1 MKKGMMKAIIISLLL
16 FLSPFTTNGM
26 VFRDHAGRN
35 VSIENAPSRIVSLA
49 PSITELIFAIGQGER
64 VVGVTRYCNYP
75 PQTSSIA
82 KVGGMLD
89 PDFERILLL
98 KPDIVMISK
107 EGSRRDVVSRLE
119 SLGIKTFILGS
130 GSISG
135 ILDSIRVLGK
145 ITNSEDKSEAL
156 INELIER
163 IESIRKQSRGLRR
176 IRVLFLIWERPM
188 IAVGGGTFIDEMIEL
203 AGGLNV
209 ARNGITRYP
218 RLSREDIL
226 RMNPEVIIL
235 TGDLNGRDISGED
248 GSLLKMVDAVKDGRV
263 YRVNPDYYER
273 PGTRFIEGVEELFR
287 ILHGRR

>member
-1 MKKGMMKAIIISLLL
+1 MMKTVIISLLL
-16 FLSPFTTNGM
+16 LLFPFETNGM
-26 VFRDHAGRN
+26 IIRDHAGRN
-35 VSIENAPSRIVSLA
+35 VSINNPPSRIVSLA

-89 PDFERILLL
+89 PDYERILLL
-98 KPDIVMISK
+98 KPDIVMMSK

-130 GSISG
+130 GSIPQ
-135 ILDSIRVLGK
+135 ILDSIRILGK
-145 ITNSEDKSEAL
+145 LTNSEDKSESL
-156 INELIER
+156 INGIIER

-176 IRVLFLIWERPM
+176 TRVLFLIWERPM

-209 ARNGITRYP
+209 ARNGNTKYP

-235 TGDLNGRDISGED
+235 GGDVDGKYLSGED
-248 GSLLKMVDAVKDGRV
+248 GSLLKMVDAIKDGRV

-273 PGTRFIEGVEELFR
+273 PGPRFIEGVEELFS

>member
-1 MKKGMMKAIIISLLL
+1 MKKGMMKAIIISILL
-16 FLSPFTTNGM
+16 FLSPLTTNGM
-26 VFRDHAGRN
+26 ILKDHAGRN

-89 PDFERILLL
+89 PDYERILLL

-145 ITNSEDKSEAL
+145 ITNSEGKSERL

-163 IESIRKQSRGLRR
+163 MESIRKQSRGLRR

-235 TGDLNGRDISGED
+235 TEDLNGGDISGGD
-248 GSLLKMVDAVKDGRV
+248 GSLLKKVDAVRNGRI

-273 PGTRFIEGVEELFR
+273 PGPRFIEGVEELFR